1 MELQDSALAQVRRAN
16 RSISRLYNLVLSS
29 CGLIATQYVL
39 LQSIAAAGEI
49 SQRQLSEEL
58 CVAPT
63 TLSRRL
69 SGLRKKGLVNL
80 RLGKRGSRI
89 YTLTSAGRTLL
100 SSTSLQWESAQYR
113 LRAALGDNN
122 WQVFIDVCGRIC
134 EAAKE
139 AETMRI
145 PFSRGRA
152 AD

>member
-1 MELQDSALAQVRRAN
+1 MQDSALAQVRRAN

-29 CGLIATQYVL
+29 CGLMATQYVL
-39 LQSIAAAGEI
+39 LESIAASCEI
-49 SQRQLSEEL
+49 TQQELSEQL
-58 CVAPT
+58 CIAPT

-89 YTLTSAGRTLL
+89 YSLTPGGRTLL
-100 SSTSLQWESAQYR
+100 SSTSLQWESAQHR
-113 LRAALGDNN
+113 LRSALGDEG
-122 WQVFIDVCGRIC
+122 WQVFVDICGRIC

-145 PFSRGRA
+145 PLARDRA
-152 AD
+152 SH